1 MASSFDSLL
10 RLELQATGENANT
23 WGEKTN
29 NNLELLSVAI
39 AGALSISVAGSGDY
53 TLTTANAASDQ
64 ARFAFI
70 TLTGTLTGAR
80 NLIVPASG
88 KTYFIRNNTT
98 GSHTLTVKTAAG
110 TGVAV
115 PQGFTLPVVCD
126 GTDCHGAGEANRV
139 SRSGDT
145 MTGALIVPNATADD
159 HALNRI
165 TADGRYL
172 TPTSAE
178 SAYVNA
184 SGDTMTGALL
194 FASGTTAAPSLAFAS
209 DTNTGIFL
217 AGSDTLAFSTGGL
230 ERTRIGSGGAFLVG
244 MTTAAPTSTDPG
256 VHLSPAGLV
265 EVRRTGTAG
274 TYASF
279 VNGTALVGSVSPNGT
294 TGVTYNTTSDYRLKS
309 EVSIP
314 AGFLAKLESLPVRKY
329 KWYAEPEQPAEY
341 GVFAHELQAVWP
353 QAVRGEKDAPG
364 MQMVDYG
371 RITPLLIGAL
381 KETLRKIDE
390 LEDRLLRIEQN

>member
-145 MTGALIVPNATADD
+145 MTGALIVPNATADG

-165 TADGRYL
+165 TADGRYVD
-172 TPTSAE
+172 A
-178 SAYVNA
+178 A
-184 SGDTMTGALL
+184 GDTMTGALL
-194 FASGTTAAPSLAFAS
+194 FASGTTAAPSHAFSS
-209 DTNTGIFL
+209 DTDTGIFL
-217 AGSDTLAFSTGGL
+217 PASNILGFSTGGQ
-230 ERTRIGSGGAFLVG
+230 ERARIGSGGAFLVG
-244 MTTAAPTSTDPG
+244 LTTALPTSADAG
-256 VHLSPAGLV
+256 VHVSPSGLV
-265 EVRRTGTAG
+265 QIRRTTNDNFI
-274 TYASF
+274 TFDYNTS
-279 VNGTALVGSVSPNGT
+279 TVGSIIPNGT
-294 TGVTYNTTSDYRLKS
+294 TGVTYNTTSDHRLKS
-309 EVSIP
+309 EVSVP
-314 AGFLAKLESLPVRKY
+314 SGFLAKLESLPVRKY
-329 KWYAEPEQPAEY
+329 KWHAEPDQPAEY

-353 QAVRGEKDAPG
+353 QAVHGEKDAPD